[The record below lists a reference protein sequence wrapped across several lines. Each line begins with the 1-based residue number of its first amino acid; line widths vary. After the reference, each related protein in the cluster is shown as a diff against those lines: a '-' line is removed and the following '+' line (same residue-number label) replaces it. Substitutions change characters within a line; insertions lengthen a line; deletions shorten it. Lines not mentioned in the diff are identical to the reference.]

1 MLFSVSQADA
11 IQPPHNYQT
20 TNPLYT
26 FFALKNFSLP
36 KLPI

>member
-11 IQPPHNYQT
+11 IHPHNYQT